1 VNADAVGFLGTRE
14 REREREHDEVR
25 PFWLGEGEQRS
36 SPKREN
42 DGGASVLSTDARAL
56 RRLEEGGVREIRCQ
70 ARPRNEKERR
80 RESTA
85 FDRKEKEEMG
95 GGGRWSGVG
104 GATQRKEGGGGWQP
118 TLCGR
123 ATLAASRQRR
133 VRVGVTVRGSRG
145 MGRHVW
151 AARERLGQPG
161 EGRSWAGPERTLS
174 ILI

>member
-95 GGGRWSGVG
+95 GGGEVVRCGWFH
-104 GATQRKEGGGGWQP
+104 AEEGGGRG
-118 TLCGR
+118 
-123 ATLAASRQRR
+123 LAADVVWTGDTRGQPAVAGAGRCHGAWEQGNGAA
-133 VRVGVTVRGSRG
+133 RVGC
-145 MGRHVW
+145 
-151 AARERLGQPG
+151 A
-161 EGRSWAGPERTLS
+161 
-174 ILI
+174 